1 MVGGGP
7 LRLRCARYAQA
18 PLPRGEAS
26 RQAASSHSGAA
37 ASFSLCG
44 HQKRPLALPLGELAA
59 VRPSE
64 RGLSAKLTEKALHP
78 PPTSK
83 APSFCGG
90 GGPLRLR
97 CARYAQAPL
106 PRGEASRQAASSH
119 SGAAASFS
127 LCGYQKRPLALPLGE
142 LAAVR
147 PSERG
152 LSAKLTEK
160 GLQPHLQAKPPLSRG
175 LCFSCIFL
183 Q

>member
-1 MVGGGP
+1 MV
-7 LRLRCARYAQA
+7 
-18 PLPRGEAS
+18 
-26 RQAASSHSGAA
+26 
-37 ASFSLCG
+37 
-44 HQKRPLALPLGELAA
+44 
-59 VRPSE
+59 
-64 RGLSAKLTEKALHP
+64 
-78 PPTSK
+78 
-83 APSFCGG
+83 G

-160 GLQPHLQAKPPLSRG
+160 GLQPHPQAKPPPSVEGAALSAFAAPATLRHLSQG
-175 LCFSCIFL
+175 ER
-183 Q
+183 